1 VKSYQDDSFYPIPPN
16 RECIESVDM
25 VLHIP
30 LAIDFFYNY
39 LNLRHNPEGTYIFAL
54 YIDLIIYEH
63 ACKELGIVAD
73 RSNQYENG
81 SDTDHLSSSAGFS
94 NDAYDQQ
101 RQANTSNYPTTEH
114 FEISQVEFERIKEL
128 ARSLKEEYLEGDA
141 EY

>member
-1 VKSYQDDSFYPIPPN
+1 MKSYQDDSFYPIPPN

-63 ACKELGIVAD
+63 ACKDLGIVPERNAF
-73 RSNQYENG
+73 ENG
-81 SDTDHLSSSAGFS
+81 SETDRLSSMN
-94 NDAYDQQ
+94 NDVMGGE
-101 RQANTSNYPTTEH
+101 S
-114 FEISQVEFERIKEL
+114 
-128 ARSLKEEYLEGDA
+128 
-141 EY
+141 